1 MDMNDR
7 NRIIF
12 SIYTKNLN
20 IKVLSI
26 STLLLIYIL
35 NSSLDIVKMFFLIF
49 TSIFYIVIS
58 ITIDHRRIS
67 SLHLLLIDSI
77 LIYFTMINYI
87 ILLVSFLNIGDIMR
101 TSLFIYGLIAMN
113 QAIVI
118 KFSKHTLSS
127 SELVLGFLIIN
138 ILRCIF
144 YRNFK
149 LLLELPVILL
159 LSVLCYKIL
168 SRGRYM
174 DRYAVLYD
182 TLLVFT
188 VLLMDRSSA
197 IFWCILVLTAITI
210 YIIENF
216 GNEPRYS
223 DIKLLLVFLANILT
237 SILFIIY
244 RIDYDYLLNI
254 MLPLVY
260 FDILLKILF
269 KT

>member
-1 MDMNDR
+1 MDMN
-7 NRIIF
+7 NKNKTIL
-12 SIYTKNLN
+12 SIYARNFN
-20 IKVLSI
+20 IKALSI
-26 STLLLIYIL
+26 STLLLIYVL
-35 NSSLDIVKMFFLIF
+35 NNSLDIVKILFLIF

-58 ITIDHRRIS
+58 IAIDHRRTP

-77 LIYFTMINYI
+77 LIYLTMVNYI
-87 ILLVSFLNIGDIMR
+87 ILAVSFLNIGNIMR
-101 TSLFIYGLIAMN
+101 TSLFIYGLITLN

-127 SELVLGFLIIN
+127 SELILGFLIIS

-144 YRNFK
+144 YRNLK
-149 LLLELPVILL
+149 LLPELLVVLL
-159 LSVLCYKIL
+159 LLVLCYKTL

-174 DRYAVLYD
+174 DKYAVLYGI
-182 TLLVFT
+182 LLVFV

-197 IFWCILVLTAITI
+197 IFWCILVLTTITI

-216 GNEPRYS
+216 SCGSRYS
-223 DIKLLLVFLANILT
+223 DIKLLLIFLANILT
-237 SILFIIY
+237 SVLFIIY
-244 RIDYDYLLNI
+244 RVDYDYLLSI